1 VLVTVIVLGAWAL
14 GDIDV
19 PGYTPLILAITFFG
33 GLATLGL
40 GIIGQYLW
48 LALRNTRQRPNYLIR
63 TIERFAGETR
73 A

>member
-1 VLVTVIVLGAWAL
+1 MTHP
-14 GDIDV
+14 V
-19 PGYTPLILAITFFG
+19 PHV
-33 GLATLGL
+33 GLLGL